1 MKRTLMVAATA
12 LFSILLLGLAPP
24 QQTWTLPNVLDH
36 LTAAA
41 PHIHSV
47 EAAAAVVDYTAL
59 VDEADH
65 SAGKLY
71 FERSQH
77 GPRYVLDLTQPQATA
92 KKLLY
97 TDHTAYVYTPS
108 AKQVMKYPLG
118 NDPQA
123 VNQYLLLGMGATG
136 ADLTR
141 AFTVTLD
148 GLTQLN
154 GQDTVELT
162 LTPRSNKLKSK
173 LTRLDI
179 WYNPR
184 TWIGV
189 QQKISQ
195 PGGDYH
201 LLTLS
206 HLDLN
211 SPLSDAL
218 FSPSFPG
225 ATVITPHF

>member
-1 MKRTLMVAATA
+1 MKRVLTAAAAA
-12 LFSILLLGLAPP
+12 LLSISLLGLAPP
-24 QQTWTLPNVLDH
+24 QSTWTLPQVLDH

-41 PHIHSV
+41 PKIHSLQ
-47 EAAAAVVDYTAL
+47 AAAAVVDYTAL

-65 SAGKLY
+65 SSGKLY
-71 FERSQH
+71 FEAH
-77 GPRYVLDLTQPQATA
+77 GPRYVLDLIQPRATA

-97 TDHTAYVYTPS
+97 VDHTAYVYTPS

-118 NDPQA
+118 KNPAGID
-123 VNQYLLLGMGATG
+123 QYLLLGMGATG

-148 GLTQLN
+148 GPVQLK
-154 GQDTVELT
+154 GKVTVELT
-162 LTPRSNKLKSK
+162 LTPRSDKLKSK
-173 LTRLDI
+173 ITRLDI

-189 QQKISQ
+189 QQKIWQ

-206 HLDLN
+206 AIKLN
-211 SPLSDAL
+211 PKLSDPL
-218 FSPSFPG
+218 FSTSFPG

>member
-1 MKRTLMVAATA
+1 MKRAAAVLAA
-12 LFSILLLGLAPP
+12 LLSIFLLGLAPQP
-24 QQTWTLPNVLDH
+24 PWTLPQVLDQ

-41 PHIHSV
+41 PRIHSV
-47 EAAAAVVDYTAL
+47 EASAAVIDYTAL

-71 FERSQH
+71 FERSDH
-77 GPRYVLDLTQPQATA
+77 GPRYVLDLTQPAATA

-97 TDHTAYVYTPS
+97 VDHTAYVYTPS
-108 AKQVMKYPLG
+108 AKQVMKYALG
-118 NDPQA
+118 NNPQEI
-123 VNQYLLLGMGATG
+123 NQYLLLGMGATG
-136 ADLTR
+136 ADLTQ

-148 GLTQLN
+148 GPAQLN

-162 LTPRSNKLKSK
+162 LTPRSDKLKSK

-189 QQKISQ
+189 QQKIWQ

-201 LLTLS
+201 LLTLT
-206 HLDLN
+206 HIELN
-211 SPLSDAL
+211 SKLSDAL
-218 FSPSFPG
+218 FSTAFPG
-225 ATVITPHF
+225 ATVVTPHF